1 MMGIELAKINTRFEV
16 FNKAESDEAEIYM
29 YGFISSYAWY
39 EGISSKLVKDKLQS
53 ISAKTINVHLH
64 SNGGDVFESIAIY
77 NLLKNHPATI
87 IIHIDGIAGSG
98 ASLLAMA
105 ANKIIMPK
113 NTMMMIHKGW
123 TYAQGNAAGLRKIAD
138 RLDKIDTAVMES
150 YISRFVGEK
159 EELDKLLSDDTYLTA
174 DECLALGFADEL
186 ADDIEL
192 PKEEE
197 PKVELSVKD
206 EILMKYSAQ
215 AQPVTPAQ
223 KVQPQP
229 EPEDI
234 TVSNKANIL
243 YQFLN
248 SFNQT
253 PSN

>member
-1 MMGIELAKINTRFEV
+1 MVMEIPKITKKFEV

-29 YGFISSYAWY
+29 YGFISSYSWY
-39 EGISSKLVKDKLQS
+39 DGISSKQVREKLQN
-53 ISAKTINVHLH
+53 ISAKTINVHIH

-77 NLLKNHPATI
+77 NLLKNHAATI
-87 IIHIDGIAGSG
+87 ILHIDGIAASG

-105 ANKIIMPK
+105 ADKIIMPK

-138 RLDKIDTAVMES
+138 RLDKIDAAVMES
-150 YISRFVGEK
+150 YISRFVGER

-174 DECLALGFADEL
+174 AECLALGFADEL
-186 ADDIEL
+186 VDDIEL
-192 PKEEE
+192 PEEEE
-197 PKVELSVKD
+197 PKVELSMK
-206 EILMKYSAQ
+206 EQILNKYSAQ
-215 AQPVTPAQ
+215 AITEQPPNEN
-223 KVQPQP
+223 QPPHVP
-229 EPEDI
+229 EKK
-234 TVSNKANIL
+234 TVSNKANLL